1 MKIIMVWFDTW
12 EMNIFMGVI
21 QNMMVTFP
29 IKKNKNKNMIN
40 FTSTIYPRH
49 IKMVNF
55 TQKIEDLWENNGI
68 IVWNCARIRVT
79 GGGKFWLFDKHHYV
93 YIHMWTH
100 ACVYICVC
108 VRVYVHM
115 YVCVFI
121 YVCIYIVIYTY
132 IYIQI
137 RVCVSICIWK
147 LEFGICSMKES
158 IPLMTIPLEKS
169 AKSWR
174 KSAKILHFGWEDL
187 WWQRRNI
194 NVVGKLTN
202 IYMGMGQYL

>member
-1 MKIIMVWFDTW
+1 
-12 EMNIFMGVI
+12 
-21 QNMMVTFP
+21 
-29 IKKNKNKNMIN
+29 MIN

-55 TQKIEDLWENNGI
+55 TQKIEDLWENDGI

-100 ACVYICVC
+100 ACVYICVR

-137 RVCVSICIWK
+137 RVCVCVYLYMKIGVWDLQYERIHSIDDHPPGKICQILEKICQDLALRLRRSMMATKKYQCGWK
-147 LEFGICSMKES
+147 INQHLYGYGS
-158 IPLMTIPLEKS
+158 IPIDTY
-169 AKSWR
+169 
-174 KSAKILHFGWEDL
+174 F
-187 WWQRRNI
+187 
-194 NVVGKLTN
+194 
-202 IYMGMGQYL
+202 